1 LKPNFSFRQR
11 WTSWHTYLAR
21 RMGWRYL
28 SPPLGQIDFG
38 DLRRVE
44 PLEWEPARS
53 DDQLV
58 ERYYVEQFF
67 RREAPNVKGHV
78 LHIGHEH
85 YTPATE
91 SHLKMITALPFT
103 DDAELLKYL
112 AITEDNKYD
121 TLILE
126 RVLHLV
132 YDIDTVMHHA
142 HRVLTAGGVLL
153 ATVPGTCYAARR
165 AIEPLSY
172 WRLTRVS
179 LQKIVEEKFPSR
191 RTKIEMWGNVIV
203 AMAHLH
209 RVEIQQLTQQEL
221 DYRDEHYPL
230 ILTLTAEKGVGLH

>member
-1 LKPNFSFRQR
+1 MKPNFSFRQR

-21 RMGWRYL
+21 RMGRRDFPL
-28 SPPLGQIDFG
+28 PPGQIDFG
-38 DLRRVE
+38 DLRQVE
-44 PLEWEPARS
+44 PLGPKTMG
-53 DDQLV
+53 DNDQLV
-58 ERYYVEQFF
+58 ERYYIEQFF
-67 RREAPNVKGHV
+67 RREAPNVNGHV

-91 SHLKMITALPFT
+91 SHVKMVTALPFI

-126 RVLHLV
+126 RVLQLV

-165 AIEPLSY
+165 ATESLSY
-172 WRLTRVS
+172 WKLTSVS
-179 LQKIVEEKFPSR
+179 LQKLVEETFPSR

>member
-1 LKPNFSFRQR
+1 MKPNFSFRQR
-11 WTSWHTYLAR
+11 WTYWHTYLAR
-21 RMGWRYL
+21 RMGRRDFHL
-28 SPPLGQIDFG
+28 PPGQIDFG
-38 DLRRVE
+38 DLRQVK
-44 PLEWEPARS
+44 PLGPKTVG
-53 DDQLV
+53 DNDQLV

-67 RREAPNVKGHV
+67 RREARDVKGHV
-78 LHIGHEH
+78 LAVG
-85 YTPATE
+85 YDL
-91 SHLKMITALPFT
+91 STALTEGHVETATALSFT
-103 DDAELLKYL
+103 DDIELLKCL
-112 AITEDNKYD
+112 TVAEDNKYD

-165 AIEPLSY
+165 ATEPLSY
-172 WRLTRVS
+172 WRLTSVS
-179 LQKIVEEKFPSR
+179 LQKLVEEKFPSR

-230 ILTLTAEKGVGLH
+230 ILTLTAEKEVGLH